1 MSNDEITEI
10 NTLDTARILDQEENE
25 WTAGYLMVY
34 RRLKQITLINNITF
48 DNNTTTYTSKEFK
61 SEPYSKFS
69 LLIDLSVSGTPT
81 DIVIEVEVS
90 PGGGKWYKLMN
101 GPFGDLRYEDA
112 GGAKKESIQGE
123 IRAHKIRIKATA
135 TDTTAVNK
143 FTLSADIIMAS
154 M

>member
-1 MSNDEITEI
+1 MEKPKIADSAEIYYERE
-10 NTLDTARILDQEENE
+10 NTWRSGWQQNYKRIR
-25 WTAGYLMVY
+25 TV
-34 RRLKQITLINNITF
+34 TLINNITF
-48 DNNTTTYTSKEFK
+48 DNNTTSITSDAFYC
-61 SEPYSKFS
+61 EPYSKFS
-69 LLIDLSVSGTPT
+69 LLTNLEVSGTPT
-81 DIVIEVEVS
+81 DILIEIETS
-90 PGGGKWYKLMN
+90 DDQANWYKLMN